1 VALYGLA
8 WVPQLRG
15 SKKDEPPL
23 RQQLW
28 GRSVSNP
35 IGLAAGLDKDAVA
48 VAGLARLGFGVVEI
62 GSVTPRP
69 QPGNPKPRLFRLA
82 EDQAVINR
90 MGFNSAGH
98 EVVFRRLD
106 RYRAKAGNTGPL
118 IGVNLGKNRESEDPA
133 VDYAAGV
140 VRFSGVADYLVV
152 NISSPNTPGLRSLQ
166 SAEPLRLLLD
176 RLAEARG
183 RAGLRPPLLLKLA
196 PDLSG
201 EERAIIAE
209 TAIAYAVDGLVVSKH
224 HHYPA
229 AGTAQPAPHPVRRLE
244 RETAVCAFHGV
255 LADFARLTQGRL
267 TLIGVGGVA
276 SGADV
281 YAKIRA
287 GASLVQLYTALI
299 YDGPGPRAPHQGRIG
314 SAPGARWLWLGDR
327 CDRQRPHSGLDGE
340 GTRVIEKHLTI
351 RRPPPPPPWCM
362 SSSEIPLVSG
372 LSELAELY
380 EGFILDLWG
389 VLHDGVAAFPGA
401 IDCLKHLRSAGKHVA
416 ILSNAPRRAAEVASR
431 SAELGITP
439 DLYDIIHSSGEETW
453 LHLKERPDA
462 FHRSLGR
469 ACFHLG
475 PDRDRGVL
483 DGLDLIEVGH
493 IEEANFVLNT
503 GAHMAQDEAD
513 DFEPLLQPAAERK
526 LPMICAN
533 PDLEV
538 IRGGV
543 REICAGTLALRY
555 EELGRVRLLPW
566 QASPERLPPNP
577 RCTRAGAGCTH
588 SRCR

>member
-1 VALYGLA
+1 MWLARLLPPETAHDVALYGLA
-8 WVPQLRG
+8 WVPQLRA
-15 SKKDEPPL
+15 SKKDEPQL

-35 IGLAAGLDKDAVA
+35 VGLAAGLDKDAVA

-106 RYRAKAGNTGPL
+106 RYRAKAGNIGPL

-133 VDYAAGV
+133 GDYAAGV

-166 SAEPLRLLLD
+166 SAAPLRLLLD

-183 RAGLRPPLLLKLA
+183 RTGLRPPLLLKLA

-209 TAIAYAVDGLVVSKH
+209 TAIAYAVDGLIVSNTTITRPPELRSRH
-224 HHYPA
+224 HTQSGGLSGRPLFA
-229 AGTAQPAPHPVRRLE
+229 LSTS
-244 RETAVCAFHGV
+244 V

-276 SGADV
+276 SGADA

-299 YDGPGPRAPHQGRIG
+299 YDGPGLVRRIK
-314 SAPGARWLWLGDR
+314 AELAALLARDG
-327 CDRQRPHSGLDGE
+327 HASVAAAIASGL
-340 GTRVIEKHLTI
+340 T
-351 RRPPPPPPWCM
+351 
-362 SSSEIPLVSG
+362 
-372 LSELAELY
+372 
-380 EGFILDLWG
+380 
-389 VLHDGVAAFPGA
+389 AASTA
-401 IDCLKHLRSAGKHVA
+401 
-416 ILSNAPRRAAEVASR
+416 
-431 SAELGITP
+431 
-439 DLYDIIHSSGEETW
+439 
-453 LHLKERPDA
+453 
-462 FHRSLGR
+462 
-469 ACFHLG
+469 
-475 PDRDRGVL
+475 
-483 DGLDLIEVGH
+483 
-493 IEEANFVLNT
+493 
-503 GAHMAQDEAD
+503 
-513 DFEPLLQPAAERK
+513 
-526 LPMICAN
+526 
-533 PDLEV
+533 
-538 IRGGV
+538 
-543 REICAGTLALRY
+543 
-555 EELGRVRLLPW
+555 RVRAL
-566 QASPERLPPNP
+566 
-577 RCTRAGAGCTH
+577 
-588 SRCR
+588 